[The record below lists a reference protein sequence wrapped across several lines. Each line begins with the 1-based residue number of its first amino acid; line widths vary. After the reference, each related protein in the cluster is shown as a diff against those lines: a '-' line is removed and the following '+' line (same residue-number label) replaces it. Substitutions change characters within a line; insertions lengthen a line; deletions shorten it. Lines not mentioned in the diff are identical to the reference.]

1 MTATHLADFR
11 SDTVTRPTPE
21 MRRAMAEAE
30 VDDDVLGHD
39 PTTEALE
46 REAAALLGKEGALLV
61 PSGVMA
67 NLVAVATHTRP
78 GDEVIVE
85 EWSHTSR
92 FETGGAAA
100 VAGVLLRTL
109 RSKRGLMDPAEV
121 AGWIS
126 SGSEHTPRTALLCV
140 EQTHNFHGGAVQP
153 LEGLRALSELARSRG
168 VAVHMDG
175 ARLFNACAAT
185 GIEPATYAACADTV
199 SFCLSKGLGAP
210 VGSLLCGPAE
220 FLTRARF
227 WRKRLGGGMRQSG
240 VLAAAGRLALRDGRH
255 ALAGDHRR
263 ARRIADELAGVPPYA
278 VDPSAV
284 ETNIVFFDTGRVEA
298 ARIVEEARR
307 RGILLFAVGAHRMR
321 VVTHRDVDDGAVD
334 RLLELLRDVARS

>member
-1 MTATHLADFR
+1 MTRTADFR
-11 SDTVTRPTPE
+11 SDTVTRPTPA
-21 MRRAMAEAE
+21 MREAMAAAE

-39 PTTEALE
+39 PTTLLLE
-46 REAAALLGKEGALLV
+46 REAAALLGKEEALFV

-78 GDEVIVE
+78 GDEVVVE

-109 RSKRGLMDPAEV
+109 RSQRGLMDADEV
-121 AGWIS
+121 ASWIS
-126 SGSEHTPRTALLCV
+126 TGSEHTPRTALVCV
-140 EQTHNFHGGAVQP
+140 EQTHNFHGGAVLP
-153 LEGLRALSELARSRG
+153 IEGLRAIALAARTRG

-175 ARLFNACAAT
+175 ARLWNAVVAT
-185 GIEPATYAACADTV
+185 GIDAAAYAACADTV
-199 SFCLSKGLGAP
+199 SFCLSKGLCAP

-240 VLAAAGRLALRDGRH
+240 VLAAAGRIALRDMRH
-255 ALAGDHRR
+255 RLAEDHAR
-263 ARRIADELAGVPPYA
+263 ARRFAETLATVAPYA
-278 VDPSAV
+278 VDPAAV
-284 ETNIVFFDTGRVEA
+284 DTNIVFFGTGPVAA
-298 ARIVEEARR
+298 ARVVDEAKLRD
-307 RGILLFAVGAHRMR
+307 ILLYAVGPHRMR
-321 VVTHRDVDDGAVD
+321 VVTHHDVDDAAVD
-334 RLLELLRDVARS
+334 RLLELLRHVARS